1 MYNGEIQISESRL
14 AEFLKTA
21 DTLQIQG
28 LADGAATA
36 IPAGKG
42 QKTSRAFG
50 DDSAY
55 DDEDNK
61 YINEERLNNV
71 EKGLGRGSDDDDIEE
86 LSRHEGELSGDRKED
101 GDNMKNLLRSQR
113 LRRRQHQSR
122 SDTLD
127 YEDIAEE
134 EDERP
139 NFNYSKRRD
148 QCQKASSVS
157 TLQGLHIHIIL
168 NLLITDTTYILIFNV
183 YINPS
188 LIPWVV
194 MVANTLHLSKQKVR
208 LHVSNSYNCLIK
220 NYRASH
226 EKKLCMLL
234 GKYNHQNNK

>member
-157 TLQGLHIHIIL
+157 TLQVLYIHIIL
-168 NLLITDTTYILIFNV
+168 NLLRV
-183 YINPS
+183 
-188 LIPWVV
+188 
-194 MVANTLHLSKQKVR
+194 
-208 LHVSNSYNCLIK
+208 
-220 NYRASH
+220 SH
-226 EKKLCMLL
+226 ETKLFMLL
-234 GKYNHQNNK
+234 GKYKHQNNKYISIQV

>member
-101 GDNMKNLLRSQR
+101 GDNMKNLLRNQR

-148 QCQKASSVS
+148 QRDQCQKASSVS

-168 NLLITDTTYILIFNV
+168 NLLTSFFYILIFKCIYQSKFDSMGSNCSK
-183 YINPS
+183 YIAFIQTKS
-188 LIPWVV
+188 
-194 MVANTLHLSKQKVR
+194 
-208 LHVSNSYNCLIK
+208 
-220 NYRASH
+220 
-226 EKKLCMLL
+226 
-234 GKYNHQNNK
+234 

>member
-168 NLLITDTTYILIFNV
+168 NLLIHRFFYILIFKCIYQSKFDSMGSNGSK
-183 YINPS
+183 YIAFIQTKS
-188 LIPWVV
+188 
-194 MVANTLHLSKQKVR
+194 
-208 LHVSNSYNCLIK
+208 
-220 NYRASH
+220 
-226 EKKLCMLL
+226 
-234 GKYNHQNNK
+234 

>member
-71 EKGLGRGSDDDDIEE
+71 AVVA
-86 LSRHEGELSGDRKED
+86 
-101 GDNMKNLLRSQR
+101 SQ
-113 LRRRQHQSR
+113 
-122 SDTLD
+122 D
-127 YEDIAEE
+127 
-134 EDERP
+134 
-139 NFNYSKRRD
+139 
-148 QCQKASSVS
+148 
-157 TLQGLHIHIIL
+157 IIL
-168 NLLITDTTYILIFNV
+168 
-183 YINPS
+183 
-188 LIPWVV
+188 
-194 MVANTLHLSKQKVR
+194 
-208 LHVSNSYNCLIK
+208 HVKCSYVKTVL
-220 NYRASH
+220 RTSP
-226 EKKLCMLL
+226 
-234 GKYNHQNNK
+234 